1 MGVQGQEIDIP
12 PTPCVGTMGEVAEV
26 KKGGSLANPGST
38 VQELLQRTRED
49 KQTPTTSSKK
59 GSRCKRT
66 EQHTDRVECNGLFIE
81 KAEQSLL
88 FLTAA
93 GTVCQIGDCEW
104 YGPCVL
110 ILAMLAS
117 GDLCVHMEEDE
128 ERLPC
133 LREKRAVSQEKY
145 HLEAYNCSKPE
156 EIKVYPTPLQ
166 CPETKGLT
174 SPLTLGTKKRQNCT
188 ILQKASTFNY

>member
-1 MGVQGQEIDIP
+1 M
-12 PTPCVGTMGEVAEV
+12 
-26 KKGGSLANPGST
+26 
-38 VQELLQRTRED
+38 
-49 KQTPTTSSKK
+49 
-59 GSRCKRT
+59 
-66 EQHTDRVECNGLFIE
+66 E
-81 KAEQSLL
+81 KAERSLL

-93 GTVCQIGDCEW
+93 GTVCSRGDRKW

-117 GDLCVHMEEDE
+117 GDLWVHVEEE
-128 ERLPC
+128 ERHPC

-145 HLEAYNCSKPE
+145 HLEAYDCSKPE

-174 SPLTLGTKKRQNCT
+174 SPLTLGTTRRQNYT
-188 ILQKASTFNY
+188 ILQKASIFNYPATLCIVHRSRAYYNCVWKSHV